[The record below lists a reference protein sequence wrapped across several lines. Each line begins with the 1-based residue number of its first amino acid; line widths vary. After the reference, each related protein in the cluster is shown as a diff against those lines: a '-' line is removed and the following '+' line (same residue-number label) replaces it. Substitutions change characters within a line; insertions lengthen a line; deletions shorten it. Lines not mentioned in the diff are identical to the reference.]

1 MPLDETIVADVAN
14 SNFKVIANAT
24 ASGIAQAGSLA
35 ALNAASHQHSMNLIS
50 QAFLAEAVLPRA
62 GVDIT
67 EAVGAKKVAEAD
79 LARTVDELGTAIAAL
94 QQIMKGAQT
103 TRPETGAG

>member
-35 ALNAASHQHSMNLIS
+35 ALNAAANQHSLNLIS
-50 QAFLAEAVLPRA
+50 QAFLAEAILPRA
-62 GVDIT
+62 GVDVT
-67 EAVGAKKVAEAD
+67 EAVGSKKIAEAD
-79 LARTVDELGTAIAAL
+79 LARTVDELGTAISAL
-94 QQIMKGAQT
+94 QQIIKTAQSTPPT
-103 TRPETGAG
+103 TP